1 MTGSSNS
8 TEWMWGGDGDFC
20 DEEFAD
26 HSDRSGRTGY
36 YSGDEE
42 QAPWRGQAETVMTT
56 HGPLRVTVC
65 GNRSLPPLLTYHDI
79 GLNHS
84 TCFEG
89 LMLCPDT
96 AHLLLGNFCIYHID
110 APGHEAGAGEI
121 SPLEAQLTA
130 SDLAEQVAE
139 VMAWFRLPPAVC
151 IGVGAGAYVLTLL
164 ALERPQ
170 AVQSLVLVSP
180 VCRAASWGE
189 WARSKVLLGVLCVA
203 GMSKYVKDALVHR
216 YFCHQQTGFHGPA
229 SDSIL
234 MFRQELDNRE
244 PENVMRY
251 LDIIHSRIDLT
262 PFLLHLKC
270 PVLLVAGEMSEAS
283 MQEAAHM
290 MCHLD
295 PMTTSWVQVEASGA
309 LVTEE
314 RPHMLR
320 KPLESFFAR
329 QGMHCVSPFAA
340 SLDYSRFPP

>member
-1 MTGSSNS
+1 
-8 TEWMWGGDGDFC
+8 
-20 DEEFAD
+20 
-26 HSDRSGRTGY
+26 
-36 YSGDEE
+36 
-42 QAPWRGQAETVMTT
+42 
-56 HGPLRVTVC
+56 
-65 GNRSLPPLLTYHDI
+65 
-79 GLNHS
+79 
-84 TCFEG
+84 
-89 LMLCPDT
+89 MLCPDT

-110 APGHEAGAGEI
+110 APGHEAGAEEI
-121 SPLEAQLTA
+121 SPLQAQLTA

-164 ALERPQ
+164 ALERPH

-262 PFLLHLKC
+262 PFLLHLSC

-295 PMTTSWVQVEASGA
+295 PMTTPEELSMAALGVKLKPIRTRGSSPSTTTTISSVAVSNGA
-309 LVTEE
+309 TYLPMPSSATWHMARTGLV
-314 RPHMLR
+314 L
-320 KPLESFFAR
+320 
-329 QGMHCVSPFAA
+329 
-340 SLDYSRFPP
+340 

>member
-1 MTGSSNS
+1 
-8 TEWMWGGDGDFC
+8 
-20 DEEFAD
+20 
-26 HSDRSGRTGY
+26 
-36 YSGDEE
+36 
-42 QAPWRGQAETVMTT
+42 
-56 HGPLRVTVC
+56 
-65 GNRSLPPLLTYHDI
+65 
-79 GLNHS
+79 
-84 TCFEG
+84 
-89 LMLCPDT
+89 MLCPDT

-110 APGHEAGAGEI
+110 APGHEAGAEEI

-180 VCRAASWGE
+180 VCRAASWAE

-340 SLDYSRFPP
+340 SLDYCEAVAAAAAAAPRLIPSPQIPPTPQGSPHSPIPPTFVGNPSSPPLGYPSLSPPRFSAVTRYLPHITSKNQDNCLTPTANPLLSTQTSLHPD